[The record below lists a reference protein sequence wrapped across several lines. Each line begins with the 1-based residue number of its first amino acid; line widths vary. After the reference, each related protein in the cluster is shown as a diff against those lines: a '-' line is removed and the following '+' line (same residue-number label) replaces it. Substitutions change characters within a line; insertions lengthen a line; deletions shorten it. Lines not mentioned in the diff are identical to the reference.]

1 MSSAPGEQPRASAAA
16 AGRPTAPNPAR
27 ARLEAV
33 DMVRGVAIAVVIAFH
48 SRNYSLVLPPQ
59 PGTVTS
65 IAWAALTQLFL
76 VPVPVFII
84 LSGLVLGGRPRATES
99 RRGFAADRLRRLL
112 IPLAAWSLVAVLV
125 SVTIQGLS
133 RPSGTWDWVSTLL
146 FGSRWYP
153 LYFLVA
159 ALQLSLIVA
168 VLPRARRSRDAAALG
183 LIGLQLAAVGA
194 LQIVV
199 HLRPDDLAPISAQSS
214 YLALSWTGYFALGL
228 LAAPRLARIRAASAA
243 VRVATCAAAVASW
256 AWIAEIARAGGA
268 LSYYQSPLHMVFT
281 TAMALLG
288 LWWLPALPA
297 AVRRGLAALGVV
309 SFGVYL
315 AHGLVLP
322 GIAWLAGPGRQ
333 LQPALGGHW
342 LDWLGVS
349 AATLAGA
356 LLAQRLL
363 RATALGRLVLG
374 EPARSRRTPAG
385 PPRRPGAEAIAAT
398 ASGGDAYTAGAV

>member
-1 MSSAPGEQPRASAAA
+1 MSAAGAGA
-16 AGRPTAPNPAR
+16 ATAVTPAR

-33 DMVRGVAIAVVIAFH
+33 DMLRGLAIAVVIAFH

-59 PGTVTS
+59 PSTATS

-99 RRGFAADRLRRLL
+99 RAGFAADRLRRLL
-112 IPLAAWSLVAVLV
+112 IPLSAWSLLAILV
-125 SVTIQGLS
+125 SVTIQGRA
-133 RPSGTWDWVSTLL
+133 RPSGVWDWVSTVL
-146 FGSRWYP
+146 FGGRWYP

-168 VLPRARRSRDAAALG
+168 VLPRERRRRDLAGLG
-183 LIGLQLAAVGA
+183 LIAVQLAAVCA

-199 HLRPDDLAPISAQSS
+199 HLRPDDLAPVSAQAA

-228 LAAPRLARIRAASAA
+228 LAAPRLARIQAAPTA
-243 VRVATCAAAVASW
+243 VRIATCTVAVLSW
-256 AWIAEIARAGGA
+256 AWIAEIARSGGA

-288 LWWLPALPA
+288 VWWLPALPA
-297 AVRRGLAALGVV
+297 AARRALAALGVV

-315 AHGLVLP
+315 THGLVLP
-322 GIAWLAGPGRQ
+322 GVAWLAGPGRQ

-349 AATLAGA
+349 AATLTGA

-363 RATALGRLVLG
+363 RTTALGRLVLG
-374 EPARSRRTPAG
+374 DPARPRRAQAG
-385 PPRRPGAEAIAAT
+385 PPHRPGAEAIPAPAP
-398 ASGGDAYTAGAV
+398 GGDAYTAGAA